1 MRIEDPN
8 DPDPSRQAGAAFMDP
23 FSEVDRSFR
32 TTPTWTGARAIV
44 YIYIFIWDFKKTLQ
58 CQNPGWIIVLF
69 FSEILLTLLLLC
81 SSDIRKYYCALND
94 FSLLTGFPRNEK
106 LNSNGKT
113 QLINFLVEKLF
124 FFF

>member
-44 YIYIFIWDFKKTLQ
+44 YIYIYLYEILKKLYNVKIPAELLYFFSRKFYLLYYY
-58 CQNPGWIIVLF
+58 CVLPIFENIIVLLMTF
-69 FSEILLTLLLLC
+69 RC
-81 SSDIRKYYCALND
+81 
-94 FSLLTGFPRNEK
+94 
-106 LNSNGKT
+106 
-113 QLINFLVEKLF
+113 
-124 FFF
+124 